1 MTVPQNNLSDLNEY
15 LFAQLDA
22 LSNEDLSEADLLKE
36 VERSKAINAT
46 AKVIISN
53 GQLALDAMRVV
64 STHGIEAN
72 AAPAMLQPHKGGD

>member
-1 MTVPQNNLSDLNEY
+1 MAPQNKLSDLNEY

-22 LSNEDLSEADLLKE
+22 LSNEDLSETDLLKE

-53 GQLALDAMRVV
+53 GQLALDVMRTI
-64 STHGIEAN
+64 STHDIEASE
-72 AAPAMLQPHKGGD
+72 APAMLLPHKGGD